1 MVIAFPRA
9 SRIAAALAGV
19 LVAPAWAA
27 DPATL
32 LPYPRSLE
40 QTRTTTYTM
49 TPIAQLP
56 SPASPDTA
64 PAGERRVLR
73 VTAYCDRGLTAAGVP
88 SGLGQ
93 CAAPADVPFG
103 SIVHIPE
110 LGQSFVVTDRTAE
123 RFRHNTID
131 IFMPS
136 REACLQFGR
145 HYLDVEIREPAAAH
159 RYGCRQLLTKAARVS
174 DDTPN

>member
-1 MVIAFPRA
+1 MVFASLRA
-9 SRIAAALAGV
+9 LWLAAALAGV
-19 LVAPAWAA
+19 LIAPARAA

-32 LPYPRSLE
+32 LSYPRSVE
-40 QTRTTTYTM
+40 QNRPATYTM
-49 TPIAQLP
+49 SP
-56 SPASPDTA
+56 STRTQSPTSPDA
-64 PAGERRVLR
+64 ALEAERRVLR

-145 HYLDVEIREPAAAH
+145 HYLDVEIREPEAAH
-159 RYGCRQLLTKAARVS
+159 RYGCRQLLAQAARVS
-174 DDTPN
+174 DDPAN